1 MRITSST
8 VAMESLERFARR
20 ALDVRKAPDSAYL
33 HGWKSIRLRRWPAAG
48 IATRLGWQP
57 PECSRQSQD
66 GDWVLVEKE
75 AATGGEGN
83 WFAKQGLRAHNLGRR
98 RALAVTKISR
108 YSSLNAC
115 ALHSS
120 VHSPEPL
127 DEFAFH
133 RWGGLVCIVTS
144 VSLRSRRTSF
154 FFADPRWWRLG

>member
-1 MRITSST
+1 MY
-8 VAMESLERFARR
+8 E
-20 ALDVRKAPDSAYL
+20 
-33 HGWKSIRLRRWPAAG
+33 RLRIRRICMNGRVFACGGGPRPELPRVWDGNRRNEADKVSTE
-48 IATRLGWQP
+48 IA
-57 PECSRQSQD
+57 C
-66 GDWVLVEKE
+66 LVEKE

-98 RALAVTKISR
+98 RELAATEISR

-154 FFADPRWWRLG
+154 FFADPRWWRL